1 MVPPSGDPATLLKL
15 ASQLEMA
22 ASGAHSLGGS
32 TADTVT
38 LVREAAQWTGSG
50 ATAASDLASDLGSK
64 MTGTSEPLLQIASA
78 VRTYADDLQNAQQAV
93 DAYNLSVAD
102 QVMAAGSPG
111 YEQEMQTL
119 GDAATNAVTTW
130 QQSATKAASTITEAA
145 DELGGTFKLPPD
157 DGITLAGTGTGT
169 GTGIFQP
176 TDDVPG
182 QDIVD
187 MPGIGPTLSVN
198 LPGDVVTSL
207 KNFASTDD
215 GEDDGT
221 TPDDP
226 GAEGGY
232 VGPATP
238 EDIEEWEKDNP
249 VIPGEGIQLQPGTQ
263 TSVDE
268 SGRLIVQAPP
278 NVDGKSLVIVSQRM
292 PDGSNDTSGSYWVKS
307 PPS

>member
-1 MVPPSGDPATLLKL
+1 MVPPAGDPATLLKL

-32 TADTVT
+32 TADTMT

-50 ATAASDLASDLGSK
+50 ATVASDLASDLGSK
-64 MTGTSEPLLQIASA
+64 MTGTAEPLLQIASA
-78 VRTYADDLQNAQQAV
+78 VRSYADDLQAAQQAV
-93 DAYNLSVAD
+93 GAYNLSVAD
-102 QVMAAGSPG
+102 QTMAAGSPG
-111 YEQEMQTL
+111 YAEEMQTL
-119 GDAATNAVTTW
+119 GDAATKAMTTW

-145 DELGGTFKLPPD
+145 DQLGGTFKLPPA
-157 DGITLAGTGTGT
+157 DGISLAGTGTG
-169 GTGIFQP
+169 ILQP

-187 MPGIGPTLSVN
+187 LPGIGPTLSVS
-198 LPGDVVTSL
+198 LPGDLVTSL
-207 KNFASTDD
+207 KNFASTHD

-221 TPDDP
+221 TPVDS
-226 GAEGGY
+226 GTEGENL
-232 VGPATP
+232 GPATP
-238 EDIEEWEKDNP
+238 EDIEEWERDNP

-278 NVDGKSLVIVSQRM
+278 NEDGKSLVIVSERL
-292 PDGSNDTSGSYWVKS
+292 PDGSDDTSGSYWVKS
-307 PPS
+307 PSS